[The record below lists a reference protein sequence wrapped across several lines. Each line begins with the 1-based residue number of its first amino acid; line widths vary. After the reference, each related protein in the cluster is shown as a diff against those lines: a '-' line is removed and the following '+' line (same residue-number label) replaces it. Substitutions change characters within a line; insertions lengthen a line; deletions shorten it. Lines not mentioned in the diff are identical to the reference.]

1 MKTATH
7 SSTFAW
13 EIPWTEELGGLQ
25 TVGLQRGGHELET
38 EHAQV
43 ILMCR
48 GSRNTAFCLH
58 QSLLAL
64 LGAVSFSAFM
74 SPPASSCFLHKVY
87 DYI

>member
-1 MKTATH
+1 MVTH
-7 SSTFAW
+7 SSILAW
-13 EIPWTEELGGLQ
+13 RIPWTEKPGGLPSM
-25 TVGLQRGGHELET
+25 GLQRDGHELET

-48 GSRNTAFCLH
+48 RSRNTAFCLH
-58 QSLLAL
+58 HSLLAL
-64 LGAVSFSAFM
+64 LGAVSFSAFR